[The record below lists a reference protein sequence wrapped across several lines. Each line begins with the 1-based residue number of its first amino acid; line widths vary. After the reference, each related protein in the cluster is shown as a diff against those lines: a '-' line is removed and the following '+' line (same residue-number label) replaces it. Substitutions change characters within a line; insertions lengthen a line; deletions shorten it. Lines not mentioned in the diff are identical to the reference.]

1 MDGRRSTS
9 NVVVQFFVFAAVFF
23 AFVSILWQIHSNL
36 TAQGLTAGYDFL
48 FRSTG
53 WDIAFSPLPYTIN
66 DSYVRVLFLGYLNT
80 ILLGLACL
88 ITASFFGL
96 VVGAARASNHP
107 LLRWSGTFYV
117 EATRNIPLILQIIFI
132 YLLLINAPVTSRA
145 INFGDLFFLSS
156 RGVFVPIINIGILGN
171 VCVALGLTL
180 CFILAAMCAV
190 KPGSDRRRYLVGLMA
205 VAAVIVFL
213 LAFNLAGRPAAEWLS
228 IPERQGLNFVGGL
241 TIAPELMSMFLG
253 IAVYGGAF
261 IGEVVRGG
269 LNAVPRGTLEA
280 AKVLG
285 LSPWQS
291 FFYVHLPQAVRIMIP
306 MLSNQ
311 YVWLMKATTLGIAVG
326 FTDFFMVVST
336 SINQTAHTIELIV
349 ILLIGFLVLNGV
361 ISVGMNVLNRV
372 VNKSGASVR

>member
-1 MDGRRSTS
+1 MDGRRSVS
-9 NVVVQFFVFAAVFF
+9 NVVAQILVFAAVFS
-23 AFVSILWQIHSNL
+23 AFISILWQINSNL
-36 TAQGLTAGYDFL
+36 RAQGLTAGYGFL

-53 WDIAFSPLPYTIN
+53 WDVAFSPLPYTIN
-66 DSYVRVLFLGYLNT
+66 DSYIRVLFIGYLNT
-80 ILLGLACL
+80 ILLGLTCL
-88 ITASFFGL
+88 LTASFFGL

-117 EATRNIPLILQIIFI
+117 EATRNIPLVLQIIFI
-132 YLLLINAPVTSRA
+132 YLLLINAPATSHA
-145 INFGDLFFLSS
+145 ANFGEVFFLSS

-171 VCVALGLTL
+171 VFVALGLTL
-180 CFILAAMCAV
+180 CLILAAMSAV
-190 KPGSDRRRYLVGLMA
+190 KPGSDRRKYLLWLLA
-205 VAAVIVFL
+205 VAAMVL
-213 LAFNLAGRPAAEWLS
+213 LFVVVNLAGRPAAEWLS
-228 IPERQGLNFVGGL
+228 IPKRQGLNFVGGQ

-253 IAVYGGAF
+253 ITIYGGAF

-285 LSPWQS
+285 LTPWQS

-349 ILLIGFLVLNGV
+349 VLIIGFLILNGV
-361 ISVGMNVLNRV
+361 ISFAMNVLNRV
-372 VNKSGASVR
+372 VNKGGASIR